1 MKPDVSRKYRSETHV
16 RMVRETVEVVAE
28 TLLRIDY
35 PKVATAERGGSY
47 EPDEAVAKGGSF
59 EPPFACFCCGIRCS
73 TPHQS
78 ETQKREGL
86 PLYEVLQA
94 PSHCCNSDLP
104 ELQTWMVR
112 SSSARFKLVRCQS
125 DILQHNSRAKGATG
139 HTDKLTTFQAIPG
152 KTENIAIHSFLVRS
166 NSCLSGK
173 RLHGQGTR
181 RAFSQD

>member
-35 PKVATAERGGSY
+35 PKVATAGRGGSY

-112 SSSARFKLVRCQS
+112 SSWHVLSLFAVNPTFCNITVERKAPR
-125 DILQHNSRAKGATG
+125 DIPIS
-139 HTDKLTTFQAIPG
+139 
-152 KTENIAIHSFLVRS
+152 
-166 NSCLSGK
+166 
-173 RLHGQGTR
+173 
-181 RAFSQD
+181 